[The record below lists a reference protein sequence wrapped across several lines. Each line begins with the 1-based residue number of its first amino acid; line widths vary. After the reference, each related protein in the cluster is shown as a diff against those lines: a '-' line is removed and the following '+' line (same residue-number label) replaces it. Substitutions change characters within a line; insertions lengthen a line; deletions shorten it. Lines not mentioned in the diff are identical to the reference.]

1 MLTKE
6 ALHERKWGRFPSLGR
21 VLGEYPVPSHHYGFS
36 SVSDNVFNQLTR
48 LLEVAYT
55 IQEHAD
61 VVRAVTDTEIATRL
75 PHDLDHLAHQ
85 LQEASRLF
93 AMHTE
98 FVHRLRDDAHEHAF
112 RIRRDAETQQPNA
125 P

>member
-36 SVSDNVFNQLTR
+36 SVSDNIFSQINR
-48 LLEVAYT
+48 LLEIAATV
-55 IQEHAD
+55 QGHAD
-61 VVRAVTDTEIATRL
+61 VIRAVTDTEIATRL

-93 AMHTE
+93 EMHTD
-98 FVHRLRDDAHEHAF
+98 FVHQLRDDTHEQAD
-112 RIRRDAETQQPNA
+112 RLRRDAKIKEGNA
-125 P
+125 